1 LEEIQKKIKYLLLKT
16 QLYLRRKLSFIVLP
30 GFDGMPLYD
39 VLVFFLQ
46 GLFKGILAFR
56 AAAIAFNF
64 FLALIPFILFLFTLI
79 PFVLGESVQA
89 DLLQLMHELLPAEI
103 YKLAENTIVEIVSRP
118 STGWLSV
125 VFLTAVYFATMG
137 IDSVLESFGQSYH
150 EVEIWPW
157 WKQKVNAFLL
167 MFGLSILIILA
178 MIFLGFG
185 KYTLTYLSDARL
197 ITNQVTL
204 VLLEIL
210 QWFIVVALV
219 LLSISI
225 LYYFGEAKDTERNR
239 YRFISAGS
247 LLGTIL
253 FVLGGI
259 VLKLYFANFARYN
272 ILYGSLG
279 SIIVVLIWLYYNAH
293 LLLIG
298 FELNTSIRMSKAS
311 KPKYKVVE

>member
-1 LEEIQKKIKYLLLKT
+1 MKDLQKKIKHFLLKIQIVT
-16 QLYLRRKLSFIVLP
+16 RRKLSFIVLP

-39 VLVFFLQ
+39 VLTFFLQ
-46 GLFKGILAFR
+46 GLFKGTLAFR

-64 FLALIPFILFLFTLI
+64 FLSLVPFILFLFTLI

-89 DLLQLMHELLPAEI
+89 ELLKLMHDLLPAEMF
-103 YKLAENTIVEIVSRP
+103 KLTENTIIEIVSRP
-118 STGWLSV
+118 SKGWLSV

-137 IDSVLESFGQSYH
+137 IDTVLESFGQSYH
-150 EVEIWPW
+150 EVELWPW

-167 MFGLSILIILA
+167 MVGLSFLIIFSMLL
-178 MIFLGFG
+178 LGFG
-185 KYTLTYLSDARL
+185 KYAITYLEGAKL
-197 ITNQVTL
+197 ITNHVTL
-204 VLLEIL
+204 VWLEIL
-210 QWFIVVALV
+210 QWIIIIGLA

-225 LYYFGEAKDTERNR
+225 LYYFGEAKDKERNR

-259 VLKLYFANFARYN
+259 ILKLYFANLARYN

-279 SIIVVLIWLYYNAH
+279 SIIVVLIWLYYNAQ

-298 FELNTSIRMSKAS
+298 FELNTSIRVSKAA

>member
-1 LEEIQKKIKYLLLKT
+1 MKQLEKKIKILLLKL
-16 QLYLRRKLSFIVLP
+16 QIGIRKKLNFIVLP
-30 GFDGMPLYD
+30 GFEGMPLYD
-39 VLVFFLQ
+39 VLTFFLQ
-46 GLFKGILAFR
+46 GLFKGTIAFR

-64 FLALIPFILFLFTLI
+64 FLALVPLILFLFTLI

-89 DLLQLMHELLPAEI
+89 ELLQLMHEMLPAEI
-103 YKLAENTIVEIVSRP
+103 FNLAENTIVEIVSRP

-137 IDSVLESFGQSYH
+137 IDTVLESFGQSYH
-150 EVEIWPW
+150 EVELWPW

-167 MFGLSILIILA
+167 MVGLSFLIIFSML
-178 MIFLGFG
+178 FLGFG
-185 KYTLTYLSDARL
+185 KYAITYLEGAKL
-197 ITNQVTL
+197 ITNHVTL
-204 VLLEIL
+204 VWLEIL
-210 QWFIVVALV
+210 QWVIIVGLA

-225 LYYFGEAKDTERNR
+225 LYYFGEAKDKERNR

-259 VLKLYFANFARYN
+259 ILKLYFANFARYN

-279 SIIVVLIWLYYNAH
+279 SIIVVLIWLYYNAQ

-298 FELNTSIRMSKAS
+298 FELNTSIRVSKAA
-311 KPKYKVVE
+311 KPKYKVVD